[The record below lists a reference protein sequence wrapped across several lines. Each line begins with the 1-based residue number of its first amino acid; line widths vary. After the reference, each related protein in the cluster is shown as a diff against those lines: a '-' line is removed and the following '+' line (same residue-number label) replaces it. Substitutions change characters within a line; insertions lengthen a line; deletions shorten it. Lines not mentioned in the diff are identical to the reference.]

1 MVWPAV
7 AAAVAGAA
15 ASTAGSIFS
24 NKRQNAFQERMSST
38 AHQREVADLR
48 AAGLNPILSA
58 TGGSGASSPS
68 GGSFQVGDLGGA
80 AANTALAYKQ
90 LENETALRN
99 SQIDLQ
105 YYQSALANDNA
116 VLARQQTDQS
126 AAATARELATAQREL
141 SQIGLNNSA
150 ASLNHTRNE
159 IERLGIPRLKN
170 VESFYGSEPGKYINY
185 LGEFLKNVPRK

>member
-58 TGGSGASSPS
+58 TGGSGASSPAGS
-68 GGSFQVGDLGGA
+68 GFQVGDLGGA
-80 AANTALAYKQ
+80 AANTALAFKQ
-90 LENETALRN
+90 LENETALRD

-105 YYQSALANDNA
+105 YYQAALANDNA

-126 AAATARELATAQREL
+126 AAATARELASAQREL
-141 SQIGLNNSA
+141 SQVNLNNSA
-150 ASLNHTRNE
+150 ASLNNTRNQ
-159 IERLGIPRLKN
+159 LDKLLIPRQQNLSDIYDTKGGYLLNLLK
-170 VESFYGSEPGKYINY
+170 EIGSS
-185 LGEFLKNVPRK
+185 VPRR